1 MWKCSRRGS
10 VWLFGIAFLA
20 KRHGVAKRGHKDGR
34 GF

>member
-1 MWKCSRRGS
+1 MWKCSRS

-20 KRHGVAKRGHKDGR
+20 KRHGVAKREHKDGR